1 MTANIPEGV
10 DMRRCDPTFQPY
22 EAYLPTVPD
31 PLDVK
36 DPDTE
41 TEAAERVA
49 TYLYRAKGD
58 PDTAHLQWHE
68 CSVQIHPWS
77 IKQDTFER
85 LVDELPVE
93 FPYFDH
99 ELAYEVWLSDVTFSL
114 DKKEDAS

>member
-1 MTANIPEGV
+1 MTAYIPEGV
-10 DMRRCDPTFQPY
+10 DMRRADPDYQTY

-77 IKQDTFER
+77 IRQDAFDR
-85 LVDELPVE
+85 LVGELPVE
-93 FPYFDH
+93 FPHFDN
-99 ELAYEVWLSDVTFSL
+99 ELAYEVWLSDVTFSIE
-114 DKKEDAS
+114 KKEDGS

>member
-1 MTANIPEGV
+1 MSIYYPELL
-10 DMRRCDPTFQPY
+10 DMRRAEPDMF

-77 IKQDTFER
+77 IRQDVFDR
-85 LVDELPVE
+85 LVGELPVE
-93 FPYFDH
+93 FPWFDH
-99 ELAYEVWLSDVTFSL
+99 ELAAEVWLSDVTFSIG
-114 DKKEDAS
+114 KKEDAS

>member
-1 MTANIPEGV
+1 MSIYYPEGV
-10 DMRRCDPTFQPY
+10 DMRQADPTFQPY

-36 DPDTE
+36 DPASE
-41 TEAAERVA
+41 VEAAERVA

-77 IKQDTFER
+77 IRQDVFDR
-85 LVDELPVE
+85 LVGELPVE
-93 FPYFDH
+93 FPHFDN
-99 ELAYEVWLSDVTFSL
+99 ELAYEVWFSEVVFSIQR
-114 DKKEDAS
+114 KEDQP